1 MKHKGPIQRLLLSM
15 VITLVAGTAQAQYY
29 SGDHTFDGEHQNEAS
44 ASLTSGKNILIGPCI
59 GNTVHYKH
67 FFNNHWS
74 VDGGVNMQYSKE
86 LYGVKAKGEYHI
98 QVKSFHI
105 FASGE
110 FLYNR
115 YVKYKTNE
123 IDGNIS
129 VRFERGYWDITLGE
143 SLISYTIGESGY
155 TEPATLTFGAHAT
168 LRPRTNYWN
177 VGLLFRNYD
186 DFYYE
191 NWNINWGLDF
201 YYKFNPTW
209 KLFGEFNIRPA
220 GSMSQ
225 LASKYETTGK
235 VGVIYRW

>member
-1 MKHKGPIQRLLLSM
+1 MKHKGSIQRLLLSM

-29 SGDHTFDGEHQNEAS
+29 SGDHTFDGKHKNEAS

-143 SLISYTIGESGY
+143 SLINYTIGESGY